1 MGINLMFRKM
11 REMRFTLKLKLLSAF
26 FGIILFSSLLSILL
40 NSTLLEKYYYEKKAD
55 ILIQCYDNISKNY
68 NNTDDILFEIDRNAS
83 LRGITTFILD
93 SNFNILYQSRL
104 PRSTDSQ
111 QRRNTGTIRSDAYIR
126 FESRDFPQSTMDE
139 PIIKKQ
145 LDKMMDSYFISLYSK
160 LDNDVYVFMG
170 TPVKAIEESA
180 SIATKFSVITGIF
193 TLILGGIII
202 LMITA
207 RLTRPITK
215 LNRIA
220 MKMAVLDFSERYNEN
235 NRDEIGTLGD
245 SINSMSEQLE
255 ASIGELRQANKKL
268 MEDIQNERRIDELRK
283 EFISNISHELKTPI
297 ALIQGYSEGLKLN
310 VNEDEDNKNYYCEV
324 IEDEANKMNALVRK
338 LLCLSELENTN
349 VVLDRVDF
357 DVTEMIKDTLKKKNL
372 EFARKGANVRFEYQ
386 ENAAVMIN
394 ADYYLT
400 EQVLQNYLS
409 NALNHLSF
417 SNDIIVGIEI
427 NEDKAVITVFNS
439 GHNIPKDALE
449 NIWLSF
455 YKVDKARTREY
466 GGTGLGLSIVK
477 AIQNAHNSCCGVK
490 NVEGGVLF
498 WFDAPLSQ

>member
-1 MGINLMFRKM
+1 MGINSMFRKM

-55 ILIQCYDNISKNY
+55 ILIQCYDNISKNFS
-68 NNTDDILFEIDRNAS
+68 NTDDILFEIDRNAS
-83 LRGITTFILD
+83 LRGITTFIFD

-111 QRRNTGTIRSDAYIR
+111 QRRKTGTLRSDPSIHLD
-126 FESRDFPQSTMDE
+126 SSDFPESTMDK

-145 LDKMMDSYFISLYSK
+145 LDKTMDSYFISLYSK

-180 SIATKFSVITGIF
+180 FIATKFSVITGIF

-255 ASIGELRQANKKL
+255 ASIGELRQANQKL

-357 DVTEMIKDTLKKKNL
+357 DVTELIKDTLKKKTL
-372 EFARKGANVRFEYQ
+372 EFARKGANIKFEYQ
-386 ENAAVMIN
+386 EKAAVVIN

-417 SNDIIVGIEI
+417 SNDIIVGVEI
-427 NEDKAVITVFNS
+427 NKDKAVITVFNS
-439 GHNIPKDALE
+439 GHNIPEDALE

-477 AIQNAHNSCCGVK
+477 AIQNAHNSCCGVR

>member
-1 MGINLMFRKM
+1 MGINLMFTKM
-11 REMRFTLKLKLLSAF
+11 PDTRFSLKIKLLSAF
-26 FGIILFSSLLSILL
+26 FGIILFSSVFSIIL
-40 NSTLLEKYYYEKKAD
+40 NSTLLEKYYYEKKED
-55 ILIQCYDNISKNY
+55 ILIECYNSLSKNY
-68 NNTDDILFEIDRNAS
+68 YSTEDILLEIDRNAS
-83 LRGITTFILD
+83 LRGISTVILD
-93 SNFNILYQSRL
+93 SSFNTIYQSRQ
-104 PRSTDSQ
+104 PRTSDIQ
-111 QRRNTGTIRSDAYIR
+111 QRRKSNTGRSEPSIHFD
-126 FESRDFPQSTMDE
+126 STDFPESTLDK

-145 LDKMMDSYFISLYSK
+145 FDKIMDSYFISLYSK

-193 TLILGGIII
+193 TLIIGGIII

-207 RLTRPITK
+207 RLTKPIIK

-220 MKMAVLDFSERYNEN
+220 MKMAVLDFTERYNEN

-245 SINSMSEQLE
+245 SINSLSEQLE
-255 ASIGELRQANKKL
+255 ASISELRQANQKL

-310 VNEDEDNKNYYCEV
+310 VNEDEENKNYYCEV

-338 LLCLSELENTN
+338 LLNLSELESTK

-357 DVTEMIKDTLKKKNL
+357 DVVEMIKDTLKKKTI
-372 EFARKGANVRFEYQ
+372 EFERKGANVKFEGQ
-386 ENAAVMIN
+386 GNNPIVIN

-409 NALNHLSF
+409 NALNHLSG
-417 SNDIIVGIEI
+417 SNEIIVGVEEK
-427 NEDKAVITVFNS
+427 EDKALITVYNS
-439 GHNIPKDALE
+439 GSHIPNSALD

-477 AIQNAHNSCCGVK
+477 AVQNAHNSCCGVK
-490 NVEGGVLF
+490 NIEGGVLF